1 MVEIQCP
8 HCEDDIELEDG
19 VFGLFDCPYCNQEFE
34 WEDDESLPSNPITIF
49 VKIFLLS
56 TSFIILAVFVILLF
70 LGGGEAIVLTPYI
83 LLILSPVLIPLALL
97 PSCIYLFRHRIQK
110 ISNN

>member
-8 HCEDDIELEDG
+8 HCEDEIELEDG

-34 WEDDESLPSNPITIF
+34 WEDDESLLSNPITIF

-56 TSFIILAVFVILLF
+56 TSFIIFSVFVIFFF
-70 LGGGEAIVLTPYI
+70 LVGGDGIVLTPYF

-110 ISNN
+110 NIK

>member
-19 VFGLFDCPYCNQEFE
+19 EFGLFDCPSCNQEFE

-56 TSFIILAVFVILLF
+56 TSFIILVVFVILLF
-70 LGGGEAIVLTPYI
+70 LGGAEAIVLTPYI
-83 LLILSPVLIPLALL
+83 LLMLSPVLIPLALL
-97 PSCIYLFRHRIQK
+97 PSCIYLFRHWIQK
-110 ISNN
+110 NIK

>member
-8 HCEDDIELEDG
+8 HCEDEIELEDG

-34 WEDDESLPSNPITIF
+34 WEDDESLLSNPITIF

-56 TSFIILAVFVILLF
+56 TSFIILVVFVILLF
-70 LGGGEAIVLTPYI
+70 LFGGDAIVFTPYF

-110 ISNN
+110 NIK

>member
-8 HCEDDIELEDG
+8 HCEDEIELEDG

-34 WEDDESLPSNPITIF
+34 WEDDESLLSNPITIF

-56 TSFIILAVFVILLF
+56 TSFIIFSVFVVFFF
-70 LGGGEAIVLTPYI
+70 LGGGDGIVLTPYF

-110 ISNN
+110 NIK

>member
-34 WEDDESLPSNPITIF
+34 WEDYESLPSNPITIF

-56 TSFIILAVFVILLF
+56 TSFIILVVFVILLF
-70 LGGGEAIVLTPYI
+70 LGGGEAIVLTPYV